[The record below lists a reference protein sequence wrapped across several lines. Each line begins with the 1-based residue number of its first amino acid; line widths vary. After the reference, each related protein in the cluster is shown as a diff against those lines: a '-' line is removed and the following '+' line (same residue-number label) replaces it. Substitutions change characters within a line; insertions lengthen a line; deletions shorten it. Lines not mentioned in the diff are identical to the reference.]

1 MEYIKNSPAW
11 QEFQGKH
18 KVKYL
23 TKRHLDRETK
33 RLLDRE
39 TKRLFSTGT
48 LTGTGFQREQVP
60 PQTTFLKG
68 RQYEKRQTCKGTPKY
83 IDVSKAID

>member
-39 TKRLFSTGT
+39 TKRLFNGNVNGNGNFFSTGT
-48 LTGTGFQREQVP
+48 GKHEFTLIEHKITVNNII
-60 PQTTFLKG
+60 
-68 RQYEKRQTCKGTPKY
+68 Y
-83 IDVSKAID
+83 D